1 MGGSGAR
8 GTCLWEIAVWQRVG
22 AIVRTPNFLFIGPD
36 KAGSSWIF
44 ELLRMHPQCYVP
56 NCKDIYFFDKE
67 YDRGWDWYLSW
78 FRDATE
84 EHIAIGEISHDYLS
98 CKLAAKR
105 IADRLPT
112 VRMIVCL
119 RNPVERTFSQYLYLI
134 RSGLTR
140 SSLREAINEFPQLI
154 QNSLYGE
161 NLKPYLD
168 RFGREQLL
176 LLSFS
181 DLADNPQGFASSIF
195 KFLGVRIM
203 DATQIGVVRAA
214 ARPRSFALARMAKI
228 GAELVRGMGLP
239 GVVGAVKHSWIADAL
254 YAPYSSGNRPEI
266 ATEDSEYLR
275 DRFIEDVAALDA
287 ELGTSYGRAWGLEK
301 K

>member
-1 MGGSGAR
+1 
-8 GTCLWEIAVWQRVG
+8 
-22 AIVRTPNFLFIGPD
+22 
-36 KAGSSWIF
+36 
-44 ELLRMHPQCYVP
+44 MHPQCYVP

-67 YDRGWDWYLSW
+67 YDRGWDWYLNW

-84 EHIAIGEISHDYLS
+84 EHVAIGEISHDYLS
-98 CKLAAKR
+98 CKQAANR
-105 IADRLPT
+105 IAERLPT

-119 RNPVERTFSQYLYLI
+119 RNPIERTFSQYLYLI

-168 RFGREQLL
+168 RFDREQLL

-195 KFLGVRIM
+195 KFLGVRMM

-214 ARPRSFALARMAKI
+214 ARPRSFALARMAKF

-239 GVVGAVKHSWIADAL
+239 GIVGAVKHSWIADAL
-254 YAPYSSGNRPEI
+254 YAPYSSGDRPEI

-275 DRFIEDVAALDA
+275 DRFKEDVAALDA
-287 ELGTSYGRAWGLEK
+287 ELGTSYGRAWGIEK
-301 K
+301 R